1 MAPMSRLSRFTSD
14 RLRSRRQRRPA
25 ACVAGLLAIAC
36 LAPAS
41 AHAVLPQ
48 PPPARPLP
56 SPAFVTNDDV
66 NALARSAD
74 TIFLG
79 GNFTR
84 IGPPTGGSVVL
95 DPVTG
100 LRATQFPDVRGT
112 VFAIVPDGVGGYYV
126 GGHFTNVGGVPR
138 KNLAHVLGTG
148 QVDPTFGPPVDDDVL
163 ALALDSGRLYVGG
176 DFLHVGDVIRR
187 RIAALDPATGAV
199 SASFNPGADQSV
211 QDFAIAGA
219 RMFVNGRFTGIAGHS
234 RSGIAV
240 LDTTTGDLDPAFDA
254 VPNGKVDAVLA
265 LGSRFYV
272 GGTFT
277 EVSGRSRA
285 GLAAF
290 DVATGELDASFSPS
304 TNGNVYNLAT
314 DGAHLFV
321 AGHFTEIGRAFNNA
335 VASLDPV
342 TGEASQ
348 AFRLFLDKD
357 AYTLAMVGPKLYIG
371 GEFTKVNETPR
382 NRLASVD
389 TVTGAVDPAF
399 DPDPDD
405 DVYAL
410 SIVAGQLVAGGRF
423 TSAPRIKVNHL
434 AAIDAVNGLPVPT
447 WTAGTD
453 GNVTALAVTDG
464 RLFAG
469 GSFKTA
475 NGAARQGLAGF
486 DVASGA
492 LSVLDVPVR
501 GSIETLA
508 TAGKRLYLGGSFD
521 RVAGKQHPSLA
532 AINLDE
538 NAIAK
543 RFNAPRTLRRAS
555 FRYATV
561 SSIAAAGDRLLIGG
575 DVSVSR
581 SVGTKRKPRLEY
593 RNGVIAVRLTDAS
606 VDYAFN
612 SQIGGEVSALVRS
625 GNTVYVGGSFSRRS
639 GTRYV
644 KLKPRKGKKRTRKIP
659 LYRHNLVTLDVRN
672 GKLSKGF
679 NPAVNGDVGALAL
692 SSSQLVLGGRFQL
705 VSGRRRDGLAAVDPA
720 TGRPVRLFSPEPT
733 GGNVGTLLADGARV
747 YAGGDFSG
755 FGLVPRA
762 NFAIFPATVDVAA
775 GTASR

>member
-1 MAPMSRLSRFTSD
+1 MASMSRLSWSRSD
-14 RLRSRRQRRPA
+14 ERGTRSALRLA
-25 ACVAGLLAIAC
+25 ACVLALLASAC
-36 LAPAS
+36 TVPVAAE
-41 AHAVLPQ
+41 AVLPQ

-56 SPAFVTNDDV
+56 NPAFVTNDDV
-66 NALARSAD
+66 NALARNGD

-84 IGPPTGGSVVL
+84 IGPPTGGGVVL
-95 DPVTG
+95 DPASG
-100 LRATQFPDVRGT
+100 LRASQFPDVRGT
-112 VFAIVPDGVGGYYV
+112 IFAITPDSAGGYYV
-126 GGHFTNVGGVPR
+126 GGHFTAVGGVAR
-138 KNLAHVLGTG
+138 KNLAHVLADG
-148 QVDPTFGPPVDDDVL
+148 QVDALFGPPVDDDVL
-163 ALALDSGRLYVGG
+163 ALALDSGRLYIGG

-187 RIAALDPATGAV
+187 RIAALDPANGAV
-199 SASFNPGADQSV
+199 VQSFNPGADQSV
-211 QDFAIAGA
+211 QDFAVAGA

-234 RSGIAV
+234 RSAVAV
-240 LDTTTGDLDPAFDA
+240 LDTATGELDPAFDA

-290 DVATGELDASFSPS
+290 DVATGALDPGFSPS

-357 AYTLAMVGPKLYIG
+357 AYTLAMIGPKLYIG

-382 NRLASVD
+382 NRLAAVD
-389 TVTGAVDPAF
+389 TTTGAVDPAF

-410 SIVAGQLVAGGRF
+410 SIVGGRLVAGGKF

-434 AAIDAVNGLPVPT
+434 AAINAVNGLPVPT
-447 WTAGTD
+447 WSAGTD
-453 GNVTALAVTDG
+453 GDVSALAMADG

-469 GSFKTA
+469 GAFKSA

-486 DVASGA
+486 DVATGA

-501 GSIETLA
+501 GSINVLETV
-508 TAGKRLYLGGSFD
+508 GKRLYLGGSFE
-521 RVAGKQHPSLA
+521 RVGGKRHPSLA
-532 AINLDE
+532 AINLDT
-538 NAIAK
+538 NKLAPK
-543 RFNAPRTLRRAS
+543 FNAPRTLRRAS
-555 FRYATV
+555 FRYASV
-561 SSIAAAGDRLLIGG
+561 FALAAAGDRLLVGG
-575 DVSVSR
+575 DVNVSR
-581 SVGTKRKPRLEY
+581 KVGTKRKPRFEF
-593 RNGVIAVRLTDAS
+593 RNGVVAVRLTDAS

-612 SQIGGEVSALVRS
+612 SQIGGQVQALIRRAD
-625 GNTVYVGGSFSRRS
+625 TVYVGGSFSRRS

-659 LYRHNLVTLDVRN
+659 LYRHNLVTLAVRN
-672 GKLSKGF
+672 GKLRKAF
-679 NPAVNGDVGALAL
+679 NAAVNDDVGALAL
-692 SSSQLVLGGRFQL
+692 SASQLVLAGRFEL

-720 TGRPVRLFSPEPT
+720 TGKPLTRFSPEPT
-733 GGNVGTLLADGARV
+733 GGNVGALMVDGARI
-747 YAGGDFSG
+747 YAAGDFSG

-762 NFAIFPATVDVAA
+762 NFAIFAANADAPA
-775 GTASR
+775 GTAAQ